1 MTKPD
6 EHQRAALRTWYKD
19 TDILH
24 YSPLPAVLGLVGEA
38 GELADEFKKQ
48 TYKPGYQL
56 DPERLR
62 EELVDV
68 WYYVRILAYQL
79 GMDTDEMTRRS
90 AEKLHG
96 GKHGWEDN
104 GDDVQ

>member
-1 MTKPD
+1 MKPD
-6 EHQRAALRTWYKD
+6 KHQTSALRTWYQKAH
-19 TDILH
+19 ILH
-24 YSPLPAVLGLVGEA
+24 WDKLPAILGLVGEA
-38 GELADEFKKQ
+38 GELADEIKK
-48 TYKPGYQL
+48 TKYKQGYEL
-56 DPERLR
+56 DLDRMR

-104 GDDVQ
+104 GDDL